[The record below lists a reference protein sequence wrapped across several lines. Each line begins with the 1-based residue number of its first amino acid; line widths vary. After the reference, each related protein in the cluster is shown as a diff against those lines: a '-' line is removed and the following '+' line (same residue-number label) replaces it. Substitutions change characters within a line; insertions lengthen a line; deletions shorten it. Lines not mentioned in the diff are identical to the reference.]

1 MSLEGKKWFR
11 MPKIGEN
18 QLLFQ
23 LHLFVLEKQYILFN
37 DLTYF
42 ITKIH
47 ANGQFGLKIVILTKN
62 GSKSEKLK
70 KKLEFFSRIFLSL
83 AEP

>member
-62 GSKSEKLK
+62 GPKSEKLK
-70 KKLEFFSRIFLSL
+70 KNWNFFRGFFL
-83 AEP
+83 A